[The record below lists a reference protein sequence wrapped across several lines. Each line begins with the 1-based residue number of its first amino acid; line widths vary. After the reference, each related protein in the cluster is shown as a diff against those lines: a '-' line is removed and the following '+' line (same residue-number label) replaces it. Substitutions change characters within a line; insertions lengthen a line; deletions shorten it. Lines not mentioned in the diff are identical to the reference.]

1 MIRNTV
7 KYLAGIFFIM
17 VVLNA
22 CASTKVSE
30 SWVDEKYQ
38 GNPVSDILVIA
49 VTDEK
54 TIRRAFEARFVK
66 RLKAVGA
73 NAVSSAN
80 AISTNELMKL
90 DKPAILRATE
100 KYNCDSV
107 LITRLSGVDEK
118 TVYNRPA
125 HYGGYYGYYGH
136 YHGYIHSPAY
146 QTSQTF
152 YRLETVL
159 YDVKTEKPIWSMLSR
174 TWDRDSEK
182 QIINEVI
189 NVAIKDMRKKKVI
202 P

>member
-1 MIRNTV
+1 MIQSIL
-7 KYLAGIFFIM
+7 KYLAGIFFM
-17 VVLNA
+17 AVMLNA

-30 SWVDEKYQ
+30 SWVDERYQ

-54 TIRRAFEARFVK
+54 TIRRAFETKFVR
-66 RLKAVGA
+66 RLTAVGVD
-73 NAVSSAN
+73 AVSSAN

-90 DKPAILRATE
+90 DKPAVLRATA

-107 LITRLSGVDEK
+107 LITRLMGVDEK
-118 TVYNRPA
+118 TVYHRPA
-125 HYGGYYGYYGH
+125 HYGGYSGYYGH
-136 YHGYIHSPAY
+136 YHGYMHSSSY

-159 YDVKTEKPIWSMLSR
+159 YDVKTEKPIWSLLSR
-174 TWDRDSEK
+174 TWDRDSER
-182 QIINEVI
+182 QIIDEVI
-189 NVAIKDMRKKKVI
+189 DVAIKDMRKKKVI

>member
-1 MIRNTV
+1 MNKDIL
-7 KYLAGIFFIM
+7 KYLAGLFFM
-17 VVLNA
+17 VVMLNA

-66 RLKAVGA
+66 RLKAVGVD
-73 NAVSSAN
+73 AVSSAN

-90 DKPAILRATE
+90 SKPAILRAVD
-100 KYNCDSV
+100 KYNSDSV
-107 LITRLSGVDEK
+107 LVIRLAGVDEK
-118 TVYNRPA
+118 TVYHRPA

-136 YHGYIHSPAY
+136 YHGYMHSPAY

-174 TWDRDSEK
+174 TWDRDSER
-182 QIINEVI
+182 QIIDEVI
-189 NVAIKDMRKKKVI
+189 DVAIKDMRKKKVI